1 MGDVPKTVRIAGHI
15 IDVVLVPPSPLGDEL
30 DGSFEEAQQTICV
43 AVSGPDSMR
52 ETLLHEVIHAC
63 ERAGL
68 LDMDEHQV
76 HVLARNLYAFMRD
89 NPAAVAWLMDR

>member
-30 DGSFEEAQQTICV
+30 DGSFDEAQQTICV

-89 NPAAVAWLMDR
+89 NPAAVEWLTDR